1 MAWEQALAAPSPLGR
16 PGDKAE
22 TAIHTTHT
30 HKHTNTYHTQGE
42 YIAPEKIENM
52 YATSS
57 YVAQVYLYG
66 DSLKAS
72 VVAIIVPDEEVV
84 MKWAKDNGKEGNFQD
99 LCKSQVS

>member
-1 MAWEQALAAPSPLGR
+1 M
-16 PGDKAE
+16 
-22 TAIHTTHT
+22 
-30 HKHTNTYHTQGE
+30 
-42 YIAPEKIENM
+42 
-52 YATSS
+52 
-57 YVAQVYLYG
+57 AQVYLYG